1 MGVINK
7 EYEVRGNKELMT
19 DKHGGVGDQNN
30 AVKAGTWA
38 VTRIPKGDGKGRSK
52 LSARPIHAM
61 SQDLD
66 FLIVTQSLASL
77 LLPAGGLA
85 V

>member
-38 VTRIPKGDGKGRSK
+38 VTRIPLTLFNPGLKVLPPYIFSIKTVQMTIKFK
-52 LSARPIHAM
+52 L
-61 SQDLD
+61 
-66 FLIVTQSLASL
+66 
-77 LLPAGGLA
+77 
-85 V
+85 